1 MRNIPIHFLLLL
13 CFLQRMYRLVIFLE
27 MESVNIYSAFMSVDK
42 LIYFAGD
49 YISKY
54 KNGKKYGSFFLCV
67 LNGDY
72 KNWKCQLFGGLCL
85 LLCGQSSVIRCKRYD
100 LAIPRF
106 CFFKYSGTFKKIL
119 IYSPQS
125 TWRHQLTITASYVHI
140 FRWRRVNKQILFDAE
155 CIQDQNKTQSM
166 KQHFV

>member
-54 KNGKKYGSFFLCV
+54 KNRKKYVSFFLCV

-72 KNWKCQLFGGLCL
+72 KARKCQLFGGLCL
-85 LLCGQSSVIRCKRYD
+85 LLCGQCSVIRCIRYH
-100 LAIPRF
+100 LAIPRFNIF
-106 CFFKYSGTFKKIL
+106 CFFKYSGTFKNNVNML
-119 IYSPQS
+119 TSEYLTSPTDHNCFVCTHFQMTTS
-125 TWRHQLTITASYVHI
+125 QQTNS
-140 FRWRRVNKQILFDAE
+140 FR
-155 CIQDQNKTQSM
+155 C
-166 KQHFV
+166 